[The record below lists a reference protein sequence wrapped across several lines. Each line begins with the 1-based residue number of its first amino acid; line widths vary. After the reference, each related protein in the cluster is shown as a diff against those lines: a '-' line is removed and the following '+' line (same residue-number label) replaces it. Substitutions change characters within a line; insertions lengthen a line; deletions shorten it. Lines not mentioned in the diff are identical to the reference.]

1 MSNLPKLKGRATF
14 VPGPA
19 TSALPRLRPSLGLI
33 PEAAPW
39 PTRAQREERLF
50 EDSSRSLEFAAP
62 TPARSP
68 TDSPSGT

>member
-1 MSNLPKLKGRATF
+1 
-14 VPGPA
+14 
-19 TSALPRLRPSLGLI
+19 LPRLRPSLGLI

-62 TPARSP
+62 TLPEVEQIRRLEPEAF
-68 TDSPSGT
+68 